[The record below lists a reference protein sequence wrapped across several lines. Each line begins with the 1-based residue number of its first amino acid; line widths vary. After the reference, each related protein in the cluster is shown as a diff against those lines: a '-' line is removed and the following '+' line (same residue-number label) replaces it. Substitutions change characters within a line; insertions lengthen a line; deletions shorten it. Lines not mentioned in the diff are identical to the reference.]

1 MAKIVALDVL
11 IEILKQVYAKAKKY
25 TDRQISTSLDSLRSL
40 IGANREDINTNRE
53 DITTLKNTTSTQ
65 QESINGLQ
73 SKLGTAE
80 SNITTLQT
88 TTGKLSS
95 SVATLQ
101 SRLGTAESNIEELQN
116 IVSNVYTIKGSI
128 AFENLPTEINI
139 GWVYNISDDFI
150 TTDNFIEG
158 AGIQCKAGTNI
169 VVVNIGTNEAPIKK
183 WDILSL
189 GTSIDYASTDDIKNI
204 FSEVSNE

>member
-11 IEILKQVYAKAKKY
+11 IGILKQVYAKTKKY
-25 TDRQISTSLDSLRSL
+25 TDGKIATSLDSLRSL
-40 IGANREDINTNRE
+40 IRTNSDNIKTNKE
-53 DITTLKNTTSTQ
+53 NIEALKNTAGELSEKVTD
-65 QESINGLQ
+65 LQ
-73 SKLGTAE
+73 G
-80 SNITTLQT
+80 
-88 TTGKLSS
+88 
-95 SVATLQ
+95 
-101 SRLGTAESNIEELQN
+101 RLGTAESNIEELQN

>member
-11 IEILKQVYAKAKKY
+11 IGILKQVYAKTKEY
-25 TDRQISTSLDSLRSL
+25 TDGKISTSLDNLRSL
-40 IGANREDINTNRE
+40 IETNSDNIKINGK

-65 QESINGLQ
+65 QESING
-73 SKLGTAE
+73 
-80 SNITTLQT
+80 
-88 TTGKLSS
+88 LSS